1 MTSTAP
7 GACPQP
13 EAAGQRPHRDATVT
27 RALHVLWAASV
38 LGGLAQ
44 SLAGTAGSLLADE
57 IAGSDAVAGLPQTL
71 LVAGSALAALAL
83 SGLTSHRGRRAALST
98 GAAVA
103 LAGCVVVTIAA
114 VYASLPL
121 VLAGS
126 LLLGA
131 GNTTVM
137 LGRYA
142 AADLASP
149 TGRGRA
155 MASVLVATTAGA
167 VAGSNLLAPAGNLAA
182 WFGLPP
188 LGGSYLLAAIGFAAA
203 TGTLAI
209 GLRTPDSAVGGI
221 RAPDDAPAAP
231 VVLGRHSV
239 VGLAVLALAN
249 LVMVAV
255 MTMAPVQL
263 HHLGSGLGAIG
274 LIVSLHIAGM
284 FAPSPLSGRLTDH
297 IGGQRAALCAAT
309 VLITAAGLAAAA
321 ARSPAVLAVAMLLL
335 GVGWNLA
342 MIAGSALLTNGVPSR
357 QRPRLEGYGEVGMG
371 IAAAGGGVISGPV
384 MAMGGYGSLA
394 LCGAAV
400 ATLILP
406 IAWNWSTRR
415 ATR

>member
-7 GACPQP
+7 GASPQP
-13 EAAGQRPHRDATVT
+13 EAAGPRPHRDATAT

-44 SLAGTAGSLLADE
+44 SLAGTAGSLLAGE
-57 IAGSDAVAGLPQTL
+57 IAGSDAMAGLPQTL

-83 SGLTSHRGRRAALST
+83 SGLASHRGRRAALST

-103 LAGCVVVTIAA
+103 LAGFVVVTIAA

-149 TGRGRA
+149 TGRGQA
-155 MASVLVATTAGA
+155 MASVLVATTTGA

-182 WFGLPP
+182 WFELPP

-209 GLRTPDSAVGGI
+209 GLRPPDSAARGI

-249 LVMVAV
+249 LAAFVIDVYSRMVVGWQLA
-255 MTMAPVQL
+255 THLRTDLALDALEMAIWRRHHDPTGVADLSQLVHHSDRGVQ
-263 HHLGSGLGAIG
+263 AIS
-274 LIVSLHIAGM
+274 VDSLHR
-284 FAPSPLSGRLTDH
+284 APGPGRRGEL
-297 IGGQRAALCAAT
+297 GGK
-309 VLITAAGLAAAA
+309 
-321 ARSPAVLAVAMLLL
+321 
-335 GVGWNLA
+335 
-342 MIAGSALLTNGVPSR
+342 
-357 QRPRLEGYGEVGMG
+357 PR
-371 IAAAGGGVISGPV
+371 
-384 MAMGGYGSLA
+384 
-394 LCGAAV
+394 
-400 ATLILP
+400 
-406 IAWNWSTRR
+406 R
-415 ATR
+415 